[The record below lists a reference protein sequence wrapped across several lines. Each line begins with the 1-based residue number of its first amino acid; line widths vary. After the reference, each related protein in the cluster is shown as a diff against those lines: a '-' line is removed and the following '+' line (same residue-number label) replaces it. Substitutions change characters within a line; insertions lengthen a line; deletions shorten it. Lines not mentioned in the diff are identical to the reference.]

1 LVLESGESLHH
12 ASERRAMYIV
22 TDAVFG
28 LAIGLA
34 AFSLTEYEITVIE
47 DVYFAIGFF
56 FLTFFFI
63 SLFWM
68 WVRRFFDDYPVR
80 GGGVTGILY
89 MLCFLVAILPFIMR
103 LFFSSMFGG
112 GEEIALFAQTWL
124 YPLDMG
130 IISMLVCT
138 LHILFMKQGRN
149 TVPWSE
155 YTHMA
160 KDGFSAFIIGGGF
173 LLTAI
178 TPIDQTLGDLLWFLA
193 PYVIADI
200 PAKIGVWFILI
211 ILAIPVYIVIEFGLR
226 RVQRSYE
233 FTEQKLSS

>member
-1 LVLESGESLHH
+1 MLVLEPGESLHH

-68 WVRRFFDDYPVR
+68 WVRRFFEDYPVR
-80 GGGVTGILY
+80 GGGITGILY

-103 LFFSSMFGG
+103 LFFSSLSGG
-112 GEEIALFAQTWL
+112 GEEISVIAQTWL

-130 IISMLVCT
+130 IISMLVCA
-138 LHILFMKQGRN
+138 LHILFLKQGKG

-155 YTHMA
+155 YKHMA
-160 KDGFSAFIIGGGF
+160 TDGFTAFVSGGGF
-173 LLTAI
+173 LLSAI
-178 TPIDQTLGDLLWFLA
+178 APIDQTLGELVWFFA
-193 PYVIADI
+193 PYFFADAPAKLGVWLLLFIFAI
-200 PAKIGVWFILI
+200 PA
-211 ILAIPVYIVIEFGLR
+211 YIVIEFGLR
-226 RVQRSYE
+226 RVERSYE
-233 FTEQKLSS
+233 FTEQ